1 MKKDIP
7 YSFVNLSHSNKKI
20 NGEISISGSKS
31 ESNRLLILSYLY
43 KNLKINN
50 LSTSDDTLSMI
61 NGLNSDDDL
70 IDVGHAGTTMRFLTS
85 FFSISK
91 KSKKILTGSPRMLE
105 RPIKILVDALTE
117 LGAKIDYKKK
127 QGYPPLIINGRNI
140 LGGSIELS
148 SEISSQYISS
158 LLLIAPKLK
167 NGLELLLR
175 GNITSLPYIEMT
187 CNLLK
192 KIGIGVDFSA
202 SRIKVFPKNEINPV
216 TIEVESDWSS
226 ASYHYSIIAL
236 AKKGK
241 VVLSSF
247 NKNSLQG
254 DNVLAK
260 IYNDFGV
267 KTTFLNK
274 KIILEKKSNVKKH
287 IDLDLIKSPDLAQT
301 IVVSCY
307 GLGISCNL
315 SGLHTLKIKET
326 DRLLALYNELKKIGA
341 KVEIT
346 ENSIFLNER
355 TNEINENVLIETYND
370 HRMAMAF
377 APLALISNL
386 KIKYPSVVSK
396 SYPYF
401 WNDLSKL
408 GFKTFFQ

>member
-1 MKKDIP
+1 
-7 YSFVNLSHSNKKI
+7 
-20 NGEISISGSKS
+20 
-31 ESNRLLILSYLY
+31 
-43 KNLKINN
+43 
-50 LSTSDDTLSMI
+50 
-61 NGLNSDDDL
+61 
-70 IDVGHAGTTMRFLTS
+70 
-85 FFSISK
+85 
-91 KSKKILTGSPRMLE
+91 MLE
-105 RPIKILVDALTE
+105 RPIKILVDALIE

-167 NGLELLLR
+167 NGLELFLK
-175 GNITSLPYIEMT
+175 GNVTSLPYIEMT

-192 KIGIGVDFSA
+192 KIGVGVDFDA
-202 SRIKVFPKNEINPV
+202 SKIKIFPKNEISPV
-216 TIEVESDWSS
+216 TIDVESDWSS
-226 ASYHYSIIAL
+226 ASYYYSIIAL
-236 AKKGK
+236 AKKGN
-241 VVLSSF
+241 VVLSTF
-247 NKNSLQG
+247 NNKSLQG
-254 DNVLAK
+254 DNVIVK
-260 IYNDFGV
+260 IYDDFGV

-274 KIILEKKSNVKKH
+274 KIILEKTSNVKKH

-355 TNEINENVLIETYND
+355 TNEINENVPIETYND

-408 GFKTFFQ
+408 GFKIFFQ

>member
-1 MKKDIP
+1 
-7 YSFVNLSHSNKKI
+7 
-20 NGEISISGSKS
+20 
-31 ESNRLLILSYLY
+31 
-43 KNLKINN
+43 
-50 LSTSDDTLSMI
+50 
-61 NGLNSDDDL
+61 L

-105 RPIKILVDALTE
+105 RPIKILVDALIE

-167 NGLELLLR
+167 NGLELFLK

-192 KIGIGVDFSA
+192 KIGVGVDFDGSK
-202 SRIKVFPKNEINPV
+202 IKVFPKNEIRPV
-216 TIEVESDWSS
+216 TIDVESDWSS
-226 ASYHYSIIAL
+226 ASYYYSIIAL

-241 VVLSSF
+241 VVLSTF
-247 NKNSLQG
+247 NNNSLQG
-254 DNVLAK
+254 DNIIAK
-260 IYNDFGV
+260 IYDDFGV

-274 KIILEKKSNVKKH
+274 KIILEKTSKVKKH

-355 TNEINENVLIETYND
+355 TNEINENVPIETYND

-408 GFKTFFQ
+408 GFKIFFQ

>member
-1 MKKDIP
+1 
-7 YSFVNLSHSNKKI
+7 
-20 NGEISISGSKS
+20 
-31 ESNRLLILSYLY
+31 
-43 KNLKINN
+43 
-50 LSTSDDTLSMI
+50 
-61 NGLNSDDDL
+61 
-70 IDVGHAGTTMRFLTS
+70 
-85 FFSISK
+85 
-91 KSKKILTGSPRMLE
+91 
-105 RPIKILVDALTE
+105 
-117 LGAKIDYKKK
+117 
-127 QGYPPLIINGRNI
+127 
-140 LGGSIELS
+140 
-148 SEISSQYISS
+148 
-158 LLLIAPKLK
+158 
-167 NGLELLLR
+167 
-175 GNITSLPYIEMT
+175 MT

-192 KIGIGVDFSA
+192 KIGVGVDFDGSK
-202 SRIKVFPKNEINPV
+202 IKVFPKNEIRPV
-216 TIEVESDWSS
+216 TIDVESDWSS
-226 ASYHYSIIAL
+226 ASYYYSIIAL

-241 VVLSSF
+241 VVLSTF
-247 NKNSLQG
+247 NNNSLQG
-254 DNVLAK
+254 DNIIAK
-260 IYNDFGV
+260 IYDDFGV

-274 KIILEKKSNVKKH
+274 KIILEKTSKVKKH

-355 TNEINENVLIETYND
+355 TNEINENVPIETYND

-408 GFKTFFQ
+408 GFKIFFQ

>member
-1 MKKDIP
+1 
-7 YSFVNLSHSNKKI
+7 
-20 NGEISISGSKS
+20 
-31 ESNRLLILSYLY
+31 
-43 KNLKINN
+43 
-50 LSTSDDTLSMI
+50 MI
-61 NGLNSDDDL
+61 NGLNSEDDL

-105 RPIKILVDALTE
+105 RPIKILVDALIE

-140 LGGSIELS
+140 SGGSIELS

-167 NGLELLLR
+167 NGLELFLK

-192 KIGIGVDFSA
+192 KIGVGVDFDDSK
-202 SRIKVFPKNEINPV
+202 IKVFPKNEISPV
-216 TIEVESDWSS
+216 TIDVESDWSS
-226 ASYHYSIIAL
+226 ASYFYSIIAL

-241 VVLSSF
+241 VVLSTF
-247 NKNSLQG
+247 NNNSLQG
-254 DNVLAK
+254 DNIIAK
-260 IYNDFGV
+260 IYDDFGV

-274 KIILEKKSNVKKH
+274 KIILEKTSKVKKH

-355 TNEINENVLIETYND
+355 TKEIYEKVPIETYND

-408 GFKTFFQ
+408 GFKIFFQ